1 MKTGELTP
9 GITIEGPQWPEPV
22 HVANSTVV
30 GEYISISGWTTI
42 TKNVVDAMVSESELD
57 DIQPMISTSDM
68 SGDPVKVFLAIEAAR
83 YRFASMYDPLLAIH
97 ASRVDPLPH
106 QIEAVYK
113 YVLRMPRIRFL
124 LAHDPGA
131 GKTIMAG
138 LIIKE
143 LKMRKMV
150 RDILIVVPGHLKDQ
164 WRRELKEKFDESAD
178 MVSRGYID
186 ANYAENVWSK
196 GGTMI
201 TSIDF
206 AKQDDILR
214 SLNASEFDLVIVDE
228 AHKMSATRYGDKTNK
243 TNRYRLGETLSRISE
258 HLLFLTATPHRGDPD
273 NFRLFL
279 DLLEPGFFATSEMIQ
294 ESISAEDNPLFLR
307 RAKEDMKNFD
317 GKPLF
322 VPRTVETVQVELSE
336 QEMELYE
343 SVSEYVRVQYN
354 KAIWS
359 EKRRNVTFA
368 LIMLQRRMA
377 SSTYALLRSLE
388 RRQSRLQKI
397 LYDFDHGD
405 TVQPTSARVIDM
417 EALEEMSESERW
429 REEEKWEALSMAENR
444 EEMEDEIQIIDKL
457 IADAKAII
465 EYESEKKLQDLRN
478 TLEDMAGKYGGD
490 KILIFT
496 ESKDTLQH
504 LKANIKSWGY
514 SVNTIDGS
522 MKLSERA
529 DAETVFRNKTRI
541 MVATEA
547 AGEGINLQFCH
558 LMINYDLPW
567 NPNRLEQR
575 MGRIHRYGQ
584 QSEVTIFNMVA
595 VNTREGKVMKTLFDK
610 LDNIKKDLDSDK
622 VFDVI
627 TEVVPGMTLM
637 KLMSEAAANTRAM
650 DDILKDLV
658 VIVDEEYNR
667 DVHDAL
673 KDSLATRYVNHG
685 AMMDTRERARADKLN
700 PEYTGEMFEQAFKK
714 AGGKVRLR
722 ADGMVA
728 LDSLPA
734 DLRRITD
741 DIKHQILYGKALNR
755 YPKVSFDK
763 DQAAR
768 ENAEFVVFG
777 HPIFEAVLEW
787 IIRNCTNDALRGAA
801 FEDPAGLID
810 GYVMFHE
817 IELQDGTGSIAGKR
831 LVSHFID
838 AATWEV
844 RDIRPLILWDLKGIK
859 ECKAPV
865 YKSRAEKKSMN
876 QILVS
881 MEKYKQTV
889 QEERQRQAGIKRRY
903 GLTSLD
909 KIIADLD
916 EDLAELRVR
925 SADGEDVRLAIHNK
939 EDRKSRYERRRE
951 DLRTQIK
958 QEQSITM
965 AKPRLAGWVRVVP
978 TDTVSDGRI
987 NDQYIES
994 IGMHMAMKYERRFGR
1009 SPEDVASK
1017 NIGYDIL
1024 SRGDD
1029 GDIRYIEVKARA
1041 GRGRVSMTPNEMKVA
1056 RNLGSNYFLYTIY
1069 GASGKSPRLLV
1080 VQDPGHQLPVE
1091 RIEVRYDI
1099 DADIVE
1105 EHAKQLSINT
1115 DA

>member
-1 MKTGELTP
+1 MKVDELTP

-22 HVANSTVV
+22 YVANSSMV
-30 GEYISISGWTTI
+30 GEYVSIKGWTTI
-42 TKNVVDAMVSESELD
+42 TNNVVDAMVSEPELD
-57 DIQPMISTSDM
+57 DIRPMHHSSDM

-97 ASRVDPLPH
+97 ASKVDPLPH

-143 LKMRKMV
+143 LKMRKTV
-150 RDILIVVPGHLKDQ
+150 SSILIVVPGHLKDQ
-164 WRRELKEKFDESAD
+164 WRRELKDKFDEAAD
-178 MVSRGYID
+178 MVNRSYID
-186 ANYAENVWSK
+186 ANYAENVWSR

-206 AKQDDILR
+206 AKQNDILR
-214 SLNASEFDLVIVDE
+214 SLDASEFDLTIVDE
-228 AHKMSATRYGDKTNK
+228 AHKMSASRYGDKTSK

-294 ESISAEDNPLFLR
+294 ESINAEDNPLFLR

-322 VPRTVETVQVELSE
+322 VPRTVKTVPVELSG
-336 QEMELYE
+336 QEMDLYK
-343 SVSEYVRVQYN
+343 SVSEYVRVQYD
-354 KAIWS
+354 KAIRS
-359 EKRRNVTFA
+359 EKGRNVTFA

-377 SSTYALLRSLE
+377 SSTHALLCSLE
-388 RRQSRLQKI
+388 RRQNRLRKI
-397 LYDFDHGD
+397 LHNFDHVNTGRQTYPRTLD
-405 TVQPTSARVIDM
+405 PEV
-417 EALEEMSESERW
+417 LEEMSELERW

-444 EEMEDEIQIIDKL
+444 GEMDEEIQVIDGL

-465 EYESEKKLQDLRN
+465 EYELEKKLQDLRD
-478 TLEDMAGKYGGD
+478 TLEDMDYKYGND

-496 ESKDTLQH
+496 ESKDTLQY
-504 LKANIKSWGY
+504 LETNIKSWGY

-522 MKLSERA
+522 MKLDERIE
-529 DAETVFRNKTRI
+529 AEAVFRNETRI

-610 LDNIKKDLDSDK
+610 LEKIKKDLDSDK

-637 KLMSEAAANTRAM
+637 KLMGEAAASTRKM
-650 DDILKDLV
+650 EDILNDLDV
-658 VIVDEEYNR
+658 TVDIEYNKSIR
-667 DVHDAL
+667 EAL

-685 AMMDTRERARADKLN
+685 AILDMGERSRADKLN
-700 PEYTGEMFEQAFKK
+700 PEYTSEMFEQAFKK
-714 AGGKVRLR
+714 AGGKVRRR

-741 DIKHQILYGKALNR
+741 GVKHQNSYGRALNR

-768 ENAEFVVFG
+768 EDAEFVVFG
-777 HPIFEAVLEW
+777 HPVFEAVLEW
-787 IIRNCTNDALRGAA
+787 IIRNCINDALRGAA
-801 FEDPAGLID
+801 FEDPTGMMD

-817 IELQDGTGSIAGKR
+817 IELRDGTGSVAGKR
-831 LVSHFID
+831 LVSHFVD

-844 RDIRPLILWDLKGIK
+844 RDIRPSILWDHKGLKR
-859 ECKAPV
+859 CKSPV
-865 YKSRAEKKSMN
+865 YKTRAEEESLN
-876 QILVS
+876 QVLMS
-881 MEKYKQTV
+881 TERYKQTV
-889 QEERQRQAGIKRRY
+889 LEERQRQAEIKRRY

-909 KIIADLD
+909 KIISDLD
-916 EDLAELRVR
+916 EDLAKLRTR
-925 SADGEDVRLAIHNK
+925 SADGEDMRLAIHNK
-939 EDRKSRYERRRE
+939 EDTKDKYERRRI
-951 DLRTQIK
+951 DLQTQIS
-958 QEQSITM
+958 QEQNITM
-965 AKPRLAGWVRVVP
+965 AKPRLAGWVRIVP
-978 TDTVSDGRI
+978 ADTVSEGMRRDD
-987 NDQYIES
+987 NIES
-994 IGMHMAMKYERRFGR
+994 IGMFMAMKYERRFGR
-1009 SPEDVASK
+1009 SPKDVASQ

-1056 RNLGSNYFLYTIY
+1056 RNLSSSYYLYVVY
-1069 GASGKSPRLLV
+1069 GASEASPRLMV
-1080 VQDPGHQLPVE
+1080 IQDPGHQLPIE

-1099 DADIVE
+1099 DSDTVE
-1105 EHAKQLSINT
+1105 EHAE
-1115 DA
+1115 

>member
-1 MKTGELTP
+1 MKADELTP

-22 HVANSTVV
+22 HVANFSVV
-30 GEYISISGWTTI
+30 GEYVSISGWTTI
-42 TKNVVDAMVSESELD
+42 TKDVVDAMVSESELD
-57 DIQPMISTSDM
+57 HVQPMISTSDM
-68 SGDPVKVFLAIEAAR
+68 AGDPVKVFLAIEAAR
-83 YRFASMYDPLLAIH
+83 YRFVSMYDPLLAIH

-143 LKMRKMV
+143 LKMRKTV

-178 MVSRGYID
+178 MVNRSYID

-214 SLNASEFDLVIVDE
+214 SLDASEFDLTIVDE

-322 VPRTVETVQVELSE
+322 VPRTVETVPVELSD
-336 QEMELYE
+336 QEMKLYE
-343 SVSEYVRVQYN
+343 SVSEYVQVQYD
-354 KAIWS
+354 KAIRS

-388 RRQSRLQKI
+388 RRQSRLRKI
-397 LYDFDHGD
+397 LHDFDHGD
-405 TVQPTSARVIDM
+405 TWRPASPRTLDPEI
-417 EALEEMSESERW
+417 LEEMSESERW

-444 EEMEDEIQIIDKL
+444 EEMDEEIQVIDGL

-465 EYESEKKLQDLRN
+465 EYESEKKLQDLRD
-478 TLEDMAGKYGGD
+478 TLEDMDNKYGND

-504 LKANIKSWGY
+504 LEANIRSWGY

-522 MKLSERA
+522 MKLNERVE
-529 DAETVFRNKTRI
+529 AEAVFRNETRI

-584 QSEVTIFNMVA
+584 QSEVFIFNMVA
-595 VNTREGKVMKTLFDK
+595 INTREGEVMKTLFDK
-610 LDNIKKDLDSDK
+610 LENIKKDLDSDK
-622 VFDVI
+622 IFDVI

-637 KLMSEAAANTRAM
+637 KLMNEAAANTRKM
-650 DDILKDLV
+650 EDILRDLV
-658 VIVDEEYNR
+658 VTVDEEYNR
-667 DVHDAL
+667 GVQEAL
-673 KDSLATRYVNHG
+673 KDSLATKYMNHG
-685 AMMDTRERARADKLN
+685 TILNMRERARADKLN
-700 PEYTGEMFEQAFKK
+700 PEYTGEMFEQAFRK
-714 AGGKVRLR
+714 AGGKVRQR
-722 ADGMVA
+722 ADGMMA
-728 LDSLPA
+728 LDNLPA

-741 DIKHQILYGKALNR
+741 DMKHQISYGKALNR

-768 ENAEFVVFG
+768 ENAEFIVFG
-777 HPIFEAVLEW
+777 HPVFEAVLEW
-787 IIRNCTNDALRGAA
+787 IIRNCTSDALRGAA
-801 FEDPAGLID
+801 FEDPTGLMD

-817 IELQDGTGSIAGKR
+817 IELRDGTGNIAGKR
-831 LVSHFID
+831 LVSHFVD

-844 RDIRPLILWDLKGIK
+844 HDVRPSILWDLKGLK
-859 ECKAPV
+859 RCKSPV
-865 YKSRAEKKSMN
+865 YKTRAEEESLN
-876 QILVS
+876 QVLVS
-881 MEKYKQTV
+881 TGRYKQTIL
-889 QEERQRQAGIKRRY
+889 EERRRQAEIKRRY
-903 GLTSLD
+903 GLTSLGR
-909 KIIADLD
+909 IISDLD
-916 EDLAELRVR
+916 EDLAELRAR
-925 SADGEDVRLAIHNK
+925 SAGGEDMRLAIHNK
-939 EDRKSRYERRRE
+939 EDKKDQYERRRV

-958 QEQSITM
+958 QEQNVTM

-978 TDTVSDGRI
+978 ADTVSVEMLK
-987 NDQYIES
+987 DQNIEN
-994 IGMHMAMKYERRFGR
+994 IGMLMAMEYERRFGR
-1009 SPEDVASK
+1009 SPEDVSRD

-1024 SRGDD
+1024 SQGNN

-1041 GRGRVSMTPNEMKVA
+1041 GKGRVSMTPNEMKVA
-1056 RNLGSNYFLYTIY
+1056 RNLGSDYYLYTVY
-1069 GASGKSPRLLV
+1069 GASGASPRLRV
-1080 VQDPGHQLPVE
+1080 VQDPGHRLPVE
-1091 RIEVRYDI
+1091 RIEVRYYI
-1099 DADIVE
+1099 DSDMVE
-1105 EHAKQLSINT
+1105 EHAE
-1115 DA
+1115 